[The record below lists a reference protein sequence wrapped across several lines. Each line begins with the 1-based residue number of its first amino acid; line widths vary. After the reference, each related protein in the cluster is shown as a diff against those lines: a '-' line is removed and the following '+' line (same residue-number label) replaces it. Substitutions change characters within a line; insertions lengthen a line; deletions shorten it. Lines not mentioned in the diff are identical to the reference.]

1 MSVLGQFIRFAGVG
15 GMCTG
20 LQYLI
25 LVLLV
30 TFLDIHPVA
39 ASTAGYILSALLN
52 YQLNRVYTF
61 RSGAAHLHALPRFF
75 AIALVGLVLNA
86 AVLGFMVSVLG
97 LFYMLGQIVATVVTL
112 FWNFIANRTWT
123 FAKEKSD
130 LEITK

>member
-1 MSVLGQFIRFAGVG
+1 MSVLGQFTRFAGVG
-15 GMCTG
+15 GICTG

-30 TFLDIHPVA
+30 TLLDIHPVT

-61 RSGAAHLHALPRFF
+61 QSKAAHLHALPRFF

-86 AVLGFMVSVLG
+86 AVLWFMVSVFSLY
-97 LFYMLGQIVATVVTL
+97 YMLGQVVATIVTL
-112 FWNFIANRTWT
+112 VWNFIANRNWT
-123 FAKEKSD
+123 FAKEKSG